1 MTRKFRALLLCCLA
15 CNGGSTASGTD
26 TTATTS
32 DPGDTGSTGDAPPVT
47 TGETPTTT
55 GGVDGSAS
63 DSATTG
69 PAMTTSGTTGTTG
82 TTASTTTGDSS
93 SSGDTTTAGDSSTGA
108 PVDPCDPDP
117 CAAPQRCEDGVCLD
131 PGKPGPGQVIVTEM
145 MIDPHLTDYDAE
157 WFELLNVSDQHFD
170 LNGCH
175 LADLGVNMND
185 HPIAAGGP
193 LTIAP
198 GQHLVMAKTV
208 DAAANGGVAD
218 VAYAFAQEFSLTNTG
233 DAFVLR
239 CDGVDV
245 DVVEYEPMTWPYA
258 TGVGMQLAP
267 DHRGAADNDD
277 PASWCAAADEY
288 HPMHTGSPGLA
299 NPPCG

>member
-1 MTRKFRALLLCCLA
+1 MTRKIRALLLCSCLA
-15 CNGGSTASGTD
+15 CNGGSTASGSD

-47 TGETPTTT
+47 TGETPTST
-55 GGVDGSAS
+55 GGVDGSDS

-69 PAMTTSGTTGTTG
+69 PAMTTTGATGTD
-82 TTASTTTGDSS
+82 ASTTTGDSS

-157 WFELLNVSDQHFD
+157 WFELLNVGDQHFD

-198 GQHLVMAKTV
+198 GQYLVMAKTV

-239 CDGVDV
+239 CDDLDV
-245 DVVEYEPMTWPYA
+245 DTVEYEPMTWPYA

-267 DHRGAADNDD
+267 DHLDAADNDD